1 MSTLQTRIKNSVFH
15 TPVIYLLVGVFYGVA
30 NYLSGKYYLPG
41 CSFAE
46 LRPQVTL
53 PMFMGVLYGPWAGF
67 FTGGL
72 GDMLGY
78 AISGKGLLFAPYW
91 SLANGLMG
99 FIPGLLQYWNPEKI
113 TSIGSFGKLL
123 FLLLAASSAPFTLA
137 IGAEIGLGNIT
148 FHNALF
154 QLFLPIFITDTLWA
168 FMLVPLLMHRAKRMR
183 IRIELRTILVVY
195 YLLIFTVLATWL
207 CSVIITMQ
215 EELRIEELYI
225 LGMVTLLVL
234 IIGLL
239 VSAVFAKRIT
249 APVIVLTRVAEQVSG
264 GNYANL
270 SHLEAIVSR
279 SDEMGTLASVFKQ
292 MVRAVE
298 KRETELKRQVK
309 ELRIEIDHKKQKT
322 ELKKITGTDYF
333 KQLKQKAGDL
343 RMKVSQEE

>member
-1 MSTLQTRIKNSVFH
+1 MNSLQTRIKEFSFL
-15 TPVIYLLVGVFYGVA
+15 TPVICLLVGVFYGFA

-67 FTGGL
+67 CSGGL

-78 AISGKGLLFAPYW
+78 AISGKGLWFAPWW
-91 SLANGLMG
+91 SFANALMG
-99 FIPGLLQYWNPEKI
+99 FIPGLLRYWSPGAI
-113 TSIGSFGKLL
+113 TSIRSFGKLL
-123 FLLLAASSAPFTLA
+123 FLLLAASSVPFTLS
-137 IGAEIGLGNIT
+137 IGAEIYGGNIT
-148 FHNALF
+148 FHDALF

-168 FMLVPLLMHRAKRMR
+168 FMLVPLMMHLAKRMQ

-207 CSVIITMQ
+207 CNVIITMQ
-215 EELRIEELYI
+215 DELRIEELYL
-225 LGMVTLLVL
+225 LGVVTLLVL
-234 IIGLL
+234 IFGLL

-249 APVIVLTRVAEQVSG
+249 APIIVLTRVAEQVSG
-264 GNYANL
+264 GNYAKV
-270 SHLEAIVSR
+270 SHLDAIILR
-279 SDEMGTLASVFKQ
+279 SDEMGTLASVFKR
-292 MVRAVE
+292 MVQAVE

-333 KQLKQKAGDL
+333 KQLKRKAGDL
-343 RMKVSQEE
+343 RKKVSEEE